1 MGNRFLTTMA
11 AVCAVLPLAGQV
23 RSEKTLN
30 VWEFRRDHETEAVSG
45 WEKVKV
51 PHDWAIYGPF
61 DKTNDFQIVAVTQ
74 NGETVPSE
82 KTGRS
87 GGLPYMGKGCYRTD
101 INIRNIDGRRFELLF
116 DGAMSEAQVFVNGE
130 KVCEWP
136 YGYNAFH
143 CDITRALREGS
154 NRIAVLLEN
163 RPFSSRWYPGAGL
176 YRKVRLIETPQ
187 VHIPVWGMLVRT
199 PHVEKE
205 YATVSISTEIDGAKE
220 GETFELDMT
229 VLDEEGN
236 VVARRT
242 DSRAV
247 CTARSSGK
255 I

>member
-101 INIRNIDGRRFELLF
+101 INIGNIDGRRFELLF

-130 KVCEWP
+130 KVCEWLQCLP
-136 YGYNAFH
+136 
-143 CDITRALREGS
+143 LRHH
-154 NRIAVLLEN
+154 
-163 RPFSSRWYPGAGL
+163 PGA
-176 YRKVRLIETPQ
+176 
-187 VHIPVWGMLVRT
+187 
-199 PHVEKE
+199 
-205 YATVSISTEIDGAKE
+205 
-220 GETFELDMT
+220 
-229 VLDEEGN
+229 
-236 VVARRT
+236 
-242 DSRAV
+242 SR
-247 CTARSSGK
+247 GQ
-255 I
+255 